1 MRRKKTIIIAIIIA
15 IVIVAVGIVGILYT
29 KTDLFKSD
37 EQLFYKYLFNTKIF
51 DKEIS
56 TRYKKA
62 VNNIKTSSYSSS
74 GNVGCSMSSN
84 DNSTNIANIQN
95 IFKVKYNI
103 LENKKTKQA
112 YSDFTISQDDKNI
125 ATLRYLKENNIYAL
139 KEDNVIMKYL
149 ALENTNLKEFFS
161 KIGAKDV
168 SKIPDSI
175 SQESIEKLLYINV
188 ETFNNIKKV
197 YGNIIK
203 DNLKSNNFNKI
214 TNSNK
219 TITIELSLTELEIAE
234 LEKSI
239 LETLKND
246 EETLNLI
253 INKAEILG
261 YSLNIDSLRT
271 RIQERLDEITTTTY
285 SSERIL
291 KVAITENEKNTIKLD
306 LNMALEMQTSDEQ
319 KQKKEISASID
330 VSESNKIILNTSY
343 GDKINLKEDVS
354 FGYEENTIAINIDIF
369 DLNNSEEKNIGKV
382 QYQINNYESDNITQN
397 LLITLLSDE
406 NAKVQFDANSETK
419 LKEDIQI
426 EKITNLNSIKLNNMS
441 SEDLNKLLYAI
452 NSRLKYLYGDKISI
466 IK

>member
-56 TRYKKA
+56 TRYKKV

-74 GNVGCSMSSN
+74 GNMGCSMSSN

-95 IFKVKYNI
+95 IFKAKYNI
-103 LENKKTKQA
+103 LENKTKQT
-112 YSDFTISQDDKNI
+112 YSDFTISQDDKDI
-125 ATLRYLKENNIYAL
+125 ATLRYLKENNIYAI
-139 KEDNVIMKYL
+139 KEDNVITKYL

-161 KIGAKDV
+161 KIGTKDV
-168 SKIPDSI
+168 SRIPNLI
-175 SQESIEKLLYINV
+175 SQEPIEKILYINT

-203 DNLKSNNFNKI
+203 DNLQSNNFKKI

-234 LEKSI
+234 LEKTI

-253 INKAEILG
+253 INKAEKLG
-261 YSLNIDSLRT
+261 YGLNIDSLRT
-271 RIQERLDEITTTTY
+271 RIQERIDEITTTTY
-285 SSERIL
+285 SSERML

-306 LNMALEMQTSDEQ
+306 LNMLVEIQTNEEQ
-319 KQKKEISASID
+319 KQKKEMSISID
-330 VSESNKIILNTSY
+330 LSESNKIILNTSY
-343 GDKINLKEDVS
+343 ADKINLKEEVS
-354 FGYEENTIAINIDIF
+354 FGYEENTIAVNIDIF
-369 DLNNSEEKNIGKV
+369 DLKNSEEKSIGKV
-382 QYQINNYESDNITQN
+382 QYQINNYESNNITQN

-406 NAKVQFDANSETK
+406 GRKVQFDANSETK

-426 EKITNLNSIKLNNMS
+426 EKITNLNSIKLNNMT
-441 SEDLNKLLYAI
+441 SEDLNKLLYAV
-452 NSRLKYLYGDKISI
+452 NARVKYLYGDKSNI
-466 IK
+466 IQ